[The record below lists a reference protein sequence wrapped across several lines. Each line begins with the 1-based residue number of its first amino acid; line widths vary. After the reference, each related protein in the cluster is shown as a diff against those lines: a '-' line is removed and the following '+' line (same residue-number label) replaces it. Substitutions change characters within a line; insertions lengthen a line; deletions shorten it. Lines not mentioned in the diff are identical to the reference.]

1 MDKNALKNKVFSVSR
16 KLMVQLE
23 QPNTEEFLE
32 SIEKKIDVIE
42 KEISKPVPKEE
53 IKPKK
58 KVKKKK

>member
-16 KLMVQLE
+16 NLMVQLE

-32 SIEKKIDVIE
+32 SIEKKIDAIE

-53 IKPKK
+53 IKTKKSKK
-58 KVKKKK
+58 K